1 MARELRSTRS
11 HVAADE
17 AQVIMRRP
25 VLRRR
30 NKKSPA
36 PPAPAIQHAHPVS
49 SILVIQPVPVVQPQV
64 DVVSQLLPN
73 WIATQQLLL
82 QRAENQVT
90 HGSSPNFS
98 FRSSSSS
105 SRACPWRISPSSPQM
120 LKIFQLHDIMP
131 VCSKS
136 QQFSSQRQVDALMR
150 REKGKASSATTC
162 LSLRLPYPA
171 SGPKPYPVGY
181 TVQNLTNA
189 RLVSSIQWILLPKM
203 LNYASESSQSRLQ
216 ITHTPGISR

>member
-36 PPAPAIQHAHPVS
+36 PPAPAIQLAHPVS

-73 WIATQQLLL
+73 LIATQQLLL
-82 QRAENQVT
+82 QLAENQVT

-98 FRSSSSS
+98 FSSSSSS
-105 SRACPWRISPSSPQM
+105 SRACP
-120 LKIFQLHDIMP
+120 
-131 VCSKS
+131 
-136 QQFSSQRQVDALMR
+136 
-150 REKGKASSATTC
+150 
-162 LSLRLPYPA
+162 
-171 SGPKPYPVGY
+171 
-181 TVQNLTNA
+181 
-189 RLVSSIQWILLPKM
+189 
-203 LNYASESSQSRLQ
+203 
-216 ITHTPGISR
+216 